1 VASVT
6 QVEGWADECASIA
19 EIEDALLELRM
30 RVGRGGVPDLRTS
43 VLTHIAWVPEE
54 WQAAATQTLAGLGEQ
69 HPSRTLLLFP
79 APEKEDCLAARVF
92 LECHPVE
99 GDARQLC
106 NEVIELRIEGART
119 LAPASIVTPLL
130 LPDLPVFLRWRGR
143 PPFRTD
149 QFRQMLELVDRLVVD
164 SAEWPDLP
172 GAYAEL
178 DEFLEAAAVSDIA
191 WRRTLPWRRALAR
204 NWPEV
209 PERIAGPAAEAA
221 LVAGWLRSRAGIEIP
236 VEDSDQLPYA
246 PPNSSASALLS
257 AELEV
262 FARDPV
268 YEQAARTAGRL

>member
-1 VASVT
+1 MASVT
-6 QVEGWADECASIA
+6 QVEGWADQCASIA
-19 EIEDALLELRM
+19 EIEDALLELRL
-30 RVGRGGVPDLRTS
+30 RVGSGGVPDLRTS

-54 WQAAATQTLAGLGEQ
+54 WQAAATQTLAGLGER

-79 APEKEDCLAARVF
+79 APEKEDCLAAHVY
-92 LECHPVE
+92 LECHPLE

-106 NEVIELRIEGART
+106 NEVIELRIEGARAR
-119 LAPASIVTPLL
+119 APASIVTPLL

-149 QFRQMLELVDRLVVD
+149 EFRQMLELVDRLVVD

-178 DEFLEAAAVSDIA
+178 EEFLDEAAISDIA
-191 WRRTLPWRRALAR
+191 WRRTLAWRRALAR
-204 NWPEV
+204 NWPEL

-221 LVAGWLRSRAGIEIP
+221 LVAGWLRSRAGIDIP
-236 VEDSDQLPYA
+236 VEVSDELPFA
-246 PPNSSASALLS
+246 PQTDASALLS

-262 FARDPV
+262 FGRDRV
-268 YEQAARTAGRL
+268 YEGAVTTAGRL

>member
-6 QVEGWADECASIA
+6 QVEGWAHESASIA

-54 WQAAATQTLAGLGEQ
+54 WQAAATQTLAGLGER

-79 APEKEDCLAARVF
+79 APEKEDGLAARVF
-92 LECHPVE
+92 LECQPVE

-106 NEVIELRIEGART
+106 NEVIELRIEGARS
-119 LAPASIVTPLL
+119 LAPASIAEPLL
-130 LPDLPVFLRWRGR
+130 LPDLPIFLRWRGR

-178 DEFLEAAAVSDIA
+178 EEFLDAAAVSDIA
-191 WRRTLPWRRALAR
+191 WRRTLAWRRALAR
-204 NWPEV
+204 AWPEL

-236 VEDSDQLPYA
+236 VDISDRLPFAPDS
-246 PPNSSASALLS
+246 NASELLS

-262 FARDPV
+262 FARDRV
-268 YEQAARTAGRL
+268 YEQAARTAGRV

>member
-6 QVEGWADECASIA
+6 QVEGWAHECASIA
-19 EIEDALLELRM
+19 EIEEALLELRL
-30 RVGRGGVPDLRTS
+30 RVGSGGVPDLRTS
-43 VLTHIAWVPEE
+43 VLTHLAWVPEE
-54 WQAAATQTLAGLGEQ
+54 WQAAATETLAGLGER

-79 APEKEDCLAARVF
+79 APEKEDCLVARVF
-92 LECHPVE
+92 LECHPLE

-106 NEVIELRIEGART
+106 NEVIELRIEGARA

-149 QFRQMLELVDRLVVD
+149 QFGQMLELVDRLVID

-178 DEFLEAAAVSDIA
+178 EEFFESAAFSDIA

-204 NWPEV
+204 GWPDL
-209 PERIAGPAAEAA
+209 PDRLGGPVAEAS
-221 LVAGWLRSRAGIEIP
+221 LVAGWLRSRAGADVR
-236 VEDSDQLPYA
+236 VEVSDELPF
-246 PPNSSASALLS
+246 ASDGNPSELLS
-257 AELEV
+257 AELDV
-262 FARDPV
+262 FGHDPV
-268 YEQAARTAGRL
+268 YEEAARTAGRL

>member
-79 APEKEDCLAARVF
+79 APEKADCLAARVF

-209 PERIAGPAAEAA
+209 PERIAAPVAEAA

-246 PPNSSASALLS
+246 PDSSASALLS